1 MEVNRRF
8 SKERLLRF
16 HKWFGD
22 KEKEGSG
29 VGMGGEGGEGWVI
42 QEGGVRPS

>member
-22 KEKEGSG
+22 KEKEEGSG
-29 VGMGGEGGEGWVI
+29 VGMGGEGAEGWVI
-42 QEGGVRPS
+42 QERRG